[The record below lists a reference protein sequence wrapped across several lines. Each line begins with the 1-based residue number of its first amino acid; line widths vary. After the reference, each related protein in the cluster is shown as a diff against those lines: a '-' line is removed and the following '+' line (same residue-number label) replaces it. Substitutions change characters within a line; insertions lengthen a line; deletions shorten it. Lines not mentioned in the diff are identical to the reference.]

1 MTSEDKT
8 LEETGVKEGD
18 FLVVTVT
25 IAKKNP
31 PKVVTEPPVNMAE
44 EKPV

>member
-1 MTSEDKT
+1 MTSDEKT

-25 IAKKNP
+25 IKVFKYYLKN
-31 PKVVTEPPVNMAE
+31 
-44 EKPV
+44 

>member
-25 IAKKNP
+25 IAK
-31 PKVVTEPPVNMAE
+31 VNIYDINN
-44 EKPV
+44 